1 MSVPPVP
8 PPLESLGQRS
18 FSFYP
23 PILNIVHNEWLY
35 RKANWSEVLVQN
47 TKSLEEIW
55 VPRRYLGAVSSVD
68 EPVMIVGLTK
78 ELEFKTGT
86 LWPAQR
92 RVIEMPRAVNEGPRP
107 RTPDLEIPRPAPVI
121 GIRVED
127 GAESR
132 IGRLVLG
139 GIALG
144 IVGCVLV
151 VSLYRGGVLGNKII
165 YSAVMQSD
173 VGLSSLDDYHAVV
186 RLLGQPTEDRW
197 RPDRGEMQYRLLGY
211 PQQGFYIILMGRDR
225 NEARYIGAMDRSW
238 NPVHTVQ
245 MAAHV
250 NSVSLLRNLKRF

>member
-8 PPLESLGQRS
+8 PPLESLGQRP

-23 PILNIVHNEWLY
+23 PILNVVHNEWIY
-35 RKANWSEVLVQN
+35 RKATWSEVLVQN

-68 EPVMIVGLTK
+68 EPIMIVGLTK
-78 ELEFKTGT
+78 ELEQKAGT

-92 RVIEMPRAVNEGPRP
+92 RIIEMPRAVNEGPRP
-107 RTPDLEIPRPAPVI
+107 HAPQEPSSQPAPVTS
-121 GIRVED
+121 IRVENSP
-127 GAESR
+127 ESR

-151 VSLYRGGVLGNKII
+151 VSFYRGGVLGNKII
-165 YSAVMQSD
+165 YAPVMQSD
-173 VGLSSLDDYHAVV
+173 VGLGPLDDYHAVV
-186 RLLGQPTEDRW
+186 RLLGPPAEDRW
-197 RPDRGEMQYRLLGY
+197 RPDHGEMQYRLLGY
-211 PQQGFYIILMGRDR
+211 PQQGYYIILMGRDR
-225 NEARYIGAMDRSW
+225 NEARYIGAMDRKW

-245 MAAHV
+245 MAGRV
-250 NSVSLLRNLKRF
+250 NSASLLRSLKRF